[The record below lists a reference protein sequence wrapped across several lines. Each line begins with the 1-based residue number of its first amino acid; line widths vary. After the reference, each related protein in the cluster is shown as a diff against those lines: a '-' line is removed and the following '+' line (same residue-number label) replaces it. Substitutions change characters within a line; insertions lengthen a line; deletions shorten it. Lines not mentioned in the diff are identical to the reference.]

1 MAAIIKIKRS
11 SGTSAPSSLNAGE
24 LAFTFGTGTGANAG
38 DRLFVGNGS
47 SVDVIGGKYFTDVI
61 DAKTSSNTAS
71 TLVERDASGN
81 FAAGTIT
88 ASLTGNVTGDLTGNA
103 DTASEWETART
114 ITLAGDLGG
123 SVSVD
128 GSGDV
133 TLTATIQANS
143 VALGTD
149 TTGNYVATIADAGNS
164 NITVANSGSE
174 TAGVTL
180 DLTNTAVT
188 AGSYG
193 SATEVPTFTVDAKGR
208 LTAAGTA
215 SISTNFDVAA
225 DSGTDDTVAG
235 GETLTFTGGEG
246 IDTAVSNNTITISA
260 EDATASNKGVASFA
274 SANFTVASGAVTI
287 ADGGVDTTQLAADA
301 VDGTKIADD
310 SINSEHIVDGSVDRA
325 HLAADIVDGTK
336 IADDSVDSEHIV
348 DGSVDNVHLANS
360 AITIGSDSIS
370 LGGSRTDLNGIT
382 SLDVDN
388 ITIDGNS
395 ISTTN
400 SNGDLTLSP
409 NGTGTVIVSGDL
421 TVTGTTTTV
430 ESTTV
435 TIDDPIL
442 SLGDNNTSADAV
454 DIGFY
459 GTYNNGSTEY
469 TGFFRDA
476 TDGEYYLVTGLS
488 GAPTTTFSY
497 TESTDLATLNAI
509 VDGGTF

>member
-11 SGTSAPSSLNAGE
+11 SGTSAPSRLNAGE
-24 LAFTFGTGTGANAG
+24 LAFTYGTGTSANAG

-47 SVDVIGGKYFTDVI
+47 SVDVIGGKYFTDII

-81 FAAGTIT
+81 FSAGTIT
-88 ASLTGNVTGDLTGNA
+88 ASLTGNVTGNVTGDVTGDLTGNA
-103 DTASEWETART
+103 DTATQWATARDLSLT
-114 ITLAGDLGG
+114 GDATATLSG
-123 SVSVD
+123 VD
-128 GSGDV
+128 GSANVSAAV
-133 TLTATIQANS
+133 TLA
-143 VALGTD
+143 
-149 TTGNYVATIADAGNS
+149 
-164 NITVANSGSE
+164 
-174 TAGVTL
+174 
-180 DLTNTAVT
+180 NTAVT

-193 SATEVPTFTVDAKGR
+193 SSSAIPVITVDAKGR
-208 LTAAGTA
+208 LTAASTA
-215 SISTNFDVAA
+215 SISTSLTVAA
-225 DSGTDDTVAG
+225 DTGTGDNVDLATD
-235 GETLTFTGGEG
+235 TFTIAGGEG
-246 IDTAVSNNTITISA
+246 IDTAISGDTVTISA
-260 EDATASNKGVASFA
+260 EDASDTNKGVASFA
-274 SANFTVASGAVTI
+274 SADFTVTSGAVTI
-287 ADGGVDTTQLAADA
+287 ATGGVSTAQLAADA

-310 SINSEHIVDGSVDRA
+310 SIDSEHIVDGSIDSA
-325 HLAADIVDGTK
+325 HLAADVVDGTK
-336 IADDSVDSEHIV
+336 IADDAIDSEHIT

>member
-24 LAFTFGTGTGANAG
+24 LAFTYGTGTSANAG

-47 SVDVIGGKYFTDVI
+47 SVDVIGGKYFTDII

-81 FAAGTIT
+81 FSAGTIT
-88 ASLTGNVTGDLTGNA
+88 ASLTGNVTGNVTGDVTGDLTGNA
-103 DTASEWETART
+103 DTATQWATARDLSLT
-114 ITLAGDLGG
+114 GDATATLSG
-123 SVSVD
+123 VD
-128 GSGDV
+128 GSANV
-133 TLTATIQANS
+133 SAALTL
-143 VALGTD
+143 
-149 TTGNYVATIADAGNS
+149 
-164 NITVANSGSE
+164 ANSG
-174 TAGVTL
+174 VTS
-180 DLTNTAVT
+180 
-188 AGSYG
+188 GSYG
-193 SATEVPTFTVDAKGR
+193 SATEIPVITVDAKGR
-208 LTAAGTA
+208 LTAASTA
-215 SISTNFDVAA
+215 SISTNFDIAA
-225 DSGTDDTVAG
+225 DSGTTDTVAG

-260 EDATASNKGVASFA
+260 EDASDTNKGVASFA
-274 SANFTVASGAVTI
+274 SADFTVTSGAVTI
-287 ADGGVDTTQLAADA
+287 ATGGVSTAQLAADA

-310 SINSEHIVDGSVDRA
+310 SIDSEHIVDGSIDSV
-325 HLAADIVDGTK
+325 HLAADVVDGTK
-336 IADDSVDSEHIV
+336 IADDAIDSEHIT

>member
-24 LAFTFGTGTGANAG
+24 LAFTYGTGTSENSG

-47 SVDVIGGKYFTDVI
+47 TVDVIGGKYFTDII

-81 FAAGTIT
+81 FSAGTIT
-88 ASLTGNVTGDLTGNA
+88 ASLTGNVTGDVTGNA
-103 DTASEWETART
+103 DTASAWETARDLSLT
-114 ITLAGDLGG
+114 GDATATLSG
-123 SVSVD
+123 VD
-128 GSGDV
+128 GSANVSAAV
-133 TLTATIQANS
+133 TL
-143 VALGTD
+143 
-149 TTGNYVATIADAGNS
+149 
-164 NITVANSGSE
+164 ANSGVS
-174 TAGVTL
+174 
-180 DLTNTAVT
+180 

-193 SATEVPTFTVDAKGR
+193 SSSAIPVITVDAKGR
-208 LTAAGTA
+208 LTAASTA
-215 SISTNFDVAA
+215 SISTSLTVAA
-225 DSGTDDTVAG
+225 DTGTGDNVDLATD
-235 GETLTFTGGEG
+235 TFTISGGEG
-246 IDTAVSNNTITISA
+246 IDTSISGDTVTISA
-260 EDATASNKGVASFA
+260 EDASDTNKGVASF
-274 SANFTVASGAVTI
+274 SSTNFTVTSGAVTI
-287 ADGGVDTTQLAADA
+287 ATGGVDTAQLAADA

-310 SINSEHIVDGSVDRA
+310 SIDSEHIVDGSIDRV

-336 IADDSVDSEHIV
+336 IADDSIDSEHIV

-360 AITIGSDSIS
+360 SITIGSDSVS
-370 LGGSRTDLNGIT
+370 LGGTQTDLNGIT

-442 SLGDNNTSADAV
+442 SLGDNNTSSDAV